1 MAVIKPTL
9 TIVSNASSATTEA
22 GPLSVAL
29 SLSAKPASNTL
40 TVDTVKSATI
50 TPSTTHSILFDGS
63 AEDAGS
69 EVAGTN
75 GGFLYLKN
83 TSAADHDVYIG
94 IEADGASATALEGD
108 ADAQRLFTLKQG
120 EFAFFPYDYT
130 MDISM
135 DAENAAATLE
145 YWLFNRG

>member
-9 TIVSNASSATTEA
+9 TLTSNSSSATTDA

-29 SLSAKPASNTL
+29 SLSATDSL
-40 TVDTVKSATI
+40 TVDTVKSSII

-75 GGFLYLKN
+75 GAFLYMKN
-83 TSAADHDVYIG
+83 TSSADYDVYIG
-94 IEADGASATALEGD
+94 IEADGASATALEGN

-130 MDISM
+130 MDISV

-145 YWLFNRG
+145 WWLFNRG

>member
-9 TIVSNASSATTEA
+9 TLTSNSSSATTDA

-29 SLSAKPASNTL
+29 SLSATDSL
-40 TVDTVKSATI
+40 TVDTVEAATI
-50 TPSTTHSILFDGS
+50 TPSTTVSTLFDGS
-63 AEDAGS
+63 AKDIGS

-75 GGFLYLKN
+75 GGFLYFKN
-83 TSAADHDVYIG
+83 TSAADYDVYIG
-94 IEADGASATALEGD
+94 IEADGASATELQGN

-130 MDISM
+130 MDITV

-145 YWLFNRG
+145 YFLFNRG

>member
-9 TIVSNASSATTEA
+9 TLTSNSSSATTDA

-29 SLSAKPASNTL
+29 SLSATDSL
-40 TVDTVKSATI
+40 TVDTVEAATI
-50 TPSTTHSILFDGS
+50 TPSTTVSTLFDGS
-63 AEDAGS
+63 AKDAGS

-75 GGFLYLKN
+75 GGFLYFKN
-83 TSAADHDVYIG
+83 TSAADYDVYIG
-94 IEADGASATALEGD
+94 IEADGASATELQGN

-130 MDISM
+130 MDITC
-135 DAENAAATLE
+135 DAEHATATLE
-145 YWLFNRG
+145 YFLFNRG

>member
-9 TIVSNASSATTEA
+9 TLTSNSSSATTDA

-29 SLSAKPASNTL
+29 SLTATDTL
-40 TVDTVKSATI
+40 TIDTVEAATI
-50 TPSTTHSILFDGS
+50 TPSTTVSTLFDGS
-63 AEDAGS
+63 AKDAGS

-75 GGFLYLKN
+75 GGFLYFKN

-94 IEADGASATALEGD
+94 IEADGVTATELQGN

-130 MDISM
+130 MDITV
-135 DAENAAATLE
+135 DAEDAAATLE
-145 YWLFNRG
+145 YFLFNRG